1 MIWILIIFYA
11 VALAYIN
18 SKKKDVRFI
27 SRLPILTIPIRSSK
41 GVNKVQIIRQ
51 SSKNPLKP
59 RLSRHPL
66 NTAVADE

>member
-1 MIWILIIFYA
+1 M
-11 VALAYIN
+11 IN

-66 NTAVADE
+66 NTAVADEKYFNHSFVSP